1 MPRRGAARDVTAD
14 WWSAV
19 ISVADLGEFGLIS
32 AIRELLPAD
41 DRLEIAAGDDAAVL
55 RVPDG
60 RVVATTDLLVED
72 RHFRRDWSA
81 AADVGVKA
89 AAQNLADVAAMGAQ
103 PRTLLVGL
111 ACPAGLAADWVLEMI
126 GGVVAEC
133 RRAGASV
140 AGGDITGAGAIMIA
154 ITALGE
160 LTEAGPVTRAGA
172 RPGDLVGLAGQVGS
186 SAAGLALLRA
196 GRASPGGEFDQLVQA
211 HLRPQ
216 PPYRA
221 GLAAA
226 GRATA
231 MIDVSDGLLQDVGHI
246 AAASGVCID
255 VVTAALPGAEPVRA
269 AANVLGADWPQ
280 WALTGGEDH
289 ALAAT
294 FPAGSELPDGWR
306 IIGDVREGAGILV
319 DGQPWAGPGGWE
331 HFR

>member
-1 MPRRGAARDVTAD
+1 M
-14 WWSAV
+14 
-19 ISVADLGEFGLIS
+19 
-32 AIRELLPAD
+32 
-41 DRLEIAAGDDAAVL
+41 
-55 RVPDG
+55 PDG

-81 AADVGVKA
+81 AADVGAKA
-89 AAQNLADVAAMGAQ
+89 AAQNLADVAAMGAL

-111 ACPAGLAADWVLEMI
+111 ACPAGLEADWVLDMI
-126 GGVVAEC
+126 GGLVAEC
-133 RRAGASV
+133 SRAGASV
-140 AGGDITGAGAIMIA
+140 AGGDVTGAGAIMIA

-172 RPGDLVGLAGQVGS
+172 RPGDIVGLAGQVGS

-196 GRASPGGEFDQLVQA
+196 GHVTRGSEFDQLVQA

-216 PPYRA
+216 PPYPA
-221 GLAAA
+221 GPAAA

-231 MIDVSDGLLQDVGHI
+231 MIDVSDGLLQDLGHI
-246 AAASGVCID
+246 AAASSIGIGIAS
-255 VVTAALPGAEPVRA
+255 AALPCPEPVKA
-269 AANVLGADWPQ
+269 AAKMLGVAWRD

-294 FPAGSELPDGWR
+294 FPAGSQLPDGWR
-306 IIGDVREGAGILV
+306 IIGDVRKGDGIRV
-319 DGQPWAGPGGWE
+319 DGEPWDGSGGWE